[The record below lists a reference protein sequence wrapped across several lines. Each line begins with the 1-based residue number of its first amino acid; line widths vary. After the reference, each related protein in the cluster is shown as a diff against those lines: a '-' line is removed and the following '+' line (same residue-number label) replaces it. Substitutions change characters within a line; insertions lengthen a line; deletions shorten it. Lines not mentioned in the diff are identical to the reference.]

1 MGFLNKIF
9 GKSSPET
16 PKLIIGHDVSV
27 AFVEQLE
34 TLGYYK
40 YADTSDIEEL
50 KKDMIDS
57 ISQYGVLSTVY
68 NDDLLP
74 KDYRYYMCDGENV
87 YEQGGF
93 TEILS
98 ELQRTFDK
106 IGLRI
111 EISNHHEV
119 CDENTAGL
127 DHWITINGKE
137 YIIFK
142 NFKEYG
148 WGEAVFK
155 LAEILNEQLELQ
167 NKSERIFL
175 INGGNDGA
183 LVFLTEEQNKL
194 IASFLKDDQWRPLD
208 IQTWCKVMQVDPNYN
223 SEK

>member
-9 GKSSPET
+9 GKSNSET
-16 PKLIIGHDVSV
+16 PRLIIESDVAA

-34 TLGYYK
+34 AQGYYK
-40 YADTSDIEEL
+40 YASKGDVEEL
-50 KKDMIDS
+50 KKDLIDS
-57 ISQYGVLSTVY
+57 ISQYSVLSTVY
-68 NDDLLP
+68 NEDLLP

-87 YEQGGF
+87 YEQTGF

-119 CDENTAGL
+119 WDTENNWL

-142 NFKEYG
+142 HYPETA
-148 WGEAVFK
+148 WGEAVFR
-155 LAEILNEQLELQ
+155 LADILNEQLALQ
-167 NKSERIFL
+167 GKDERVFL

-208 IQTWCKVMQVDPNYN
+208 IQTWCKVMKVDPNYN
-223 SEK
+223 HEK